1 MKNFLTPLLLLV
13 VGFANA
19 QLLSWTPSFIQETS
33 ALPITITANA
43 AYGNKALY
51 NYNAF
56 GVYVHMGVITTS
68 STTPG
73 DWRYVKTQW
82 GTSGKAYSW
91 EQAFPASGKSR
102 WTYTIKDSIGVTDLR
117 TYFGITDP
125 NEHILKIAILF
136 RNETGSKQLDNSDGS
151 DMFISVYG
159 SGENV
164 RIDVPITQPTFDPE
178 LVPITASV
186 GTNVPITANASL
198 AGSAMNVYFNGNLL
212 SSTTGTTDTTTATVT
227 ATGTQTIVAT
237 ATSGGVTSSDTVV
250 FYVKPSNTVA
260 AVPVGNSDGIN
271 YEPGDTSATLV
282 LYAPNKGTI
291 LVVGDFNNWT
301 PEPNYQMNVTPDGN
315 RFWLRLTGLT
325 PGTEYAYQYLID
337 DTLQVADYN
346 SDKILDKSVDPQIP
360 ATTYPNL
367 KAFPVKAAG
376 QQVSVLQTAQTPYVW
391 KVPNFNRPD
400 KRNLLIYELW
410 VEDFVYSQNWQAL
423 TDTLFYLK
431 KLGVNAIEVMP
442 FNNFEGYTSWGY
454 NSNYFFAP
462 DKVYGTRD
470 ALRKF
475 VDACHSQGIAVI
487 MDLAMAE
494 VSGSSPLASM
504 YWNKAANTPATNN
517 PWLNITPTNKNVVS
531 IQFNHSAQATIDLRN
546 RVYKHWLKDYN
557 LDGFRFDLFG
567 GYTQNFSDGSYDQ
580 TRVDN
585 ASNINASMQSI
596 SPGSYCILESFEP
609 ENATQV
615 NNGLLVWGA
624 GKLTSQVSQ
633 ADESN
638 LTSSDFVSAG
648 LYTNNGCNQAG
659 IVDYQESHDEARVM
673 YNVEQYGKTYGTYNT
688 KTVTTALQRAAMGTA
703 FWALMPGPKMM
714 FMFGELGYDY
724 GANECVN
731 GATTCGKLDPKPMP
745 WSNYYVDPNRQA
757 LFSVYSKLL
766 NLRQAYPSTFYDAN
780 SMNYNTSG
788 LVRWMNLYSSSLQ
801 VTVFGNFDVAQQTGT
816 VSFPSNGTWYNLFTG
831 ATFNVSNYSASV
843 TLNPGEYYVYVNT
856 QAALTVPVR
865 WLDFTAQAENGGAVL
880 LNFTTTNEMTN
891 DHYDI
896 ERSTDGINFTH
907 IGSVNAIRGAA
918 NSTAYNYSDIT
929 APTGKVY
936 YRIKQVDVNGQYT
949 FSKVVALTI
958 NNGSGLW
965 HTYFTG
971 NSVKVVIQADMNKV
985 NIVLRDALGRVL
997 TQQTTTK
1004 VTNGQVIEIPTNSYS
1019 KGLYLISVT
1028 SEIGSRTDKVI
1039 VK

>member
-33 ALPITITANA
+33 MPVTITADA
-43 AYGNKALY
+43 SYGNKGLY
-51 NYNAF
+51 NYNPF
-56 GVYVHMGVITTS
+56 DVYVHMGIITTS
-68 STTPG
+68 STTPS
-73 DWRYVKTQW
+73 DWRHVRTVWATTYTW
-82 GTSGKAYSW
+82 EKASI
-91 EQAFPASGKSR
+91 ASGKSR
-102 WTYTIKDSIGVTDLR
+102 WTFTIDSTTSLR
-117 TYFGITDP
+117 DYFGIIDP

-136 RNETGSKQLDNSDGS
+136 RSGSGSKQLDNSDGS
-151 DMFISVYG
+151 DMFIPVYG
-159 SGENV
+159 SGESV
-164 RIDVPITQPTFDPE
+164 RIDKPIKQPTFTPE

-186 GTNVPITANASL
+186 GTSIPITANASI
-198 AGSAMNVYFNGNLL
+198 AGSALNVYFNGNLL
-212 SSTTGTTDTTTATVT
+212 SSTTGTTISTTATVA
-227 ATGTQTIVAT
+227 ATGTQTIIAN
-237 ATSGGVTSSDTVV
+237 ATSGGVTSSDTVT
-250 FYVKPSNTVA
+250 FYIAPTNTVA
-260 AVPVGNSDGIN
+260 ALPTGVTDGIN
-271 YEPGDTSATLV
+271 YEPGDTSATVV
-282 LYAPNKGTI
+282 LYAPNKGNI
-291 LVVGDFNNWT
+291 VMVGDFNNWI
-301 PEPNYQMNVTPDGN
+301 PNPNYQMNVTPDGN

-367 KAFPVKAAG
+367 KAFPVQAAG
-376 QQVSVLQTAQTPYVW
+376 QQVSVLQTAQTPYTW
-391 KVPNFNRPD
+391 QVPSFNRPD

-410 VEDFVYSQNWQAL
+410 VKDFVYSQNWQAL

-431 KLGVNAIEVMP
+431 KLGVNAIEIMP
-442 FNNFEGYTSWGY
+442 FNNFEGYSSWGY
-454 NSNYFFAP
+454 NSNFFLAP

-475 VDACHSQGIAVI
+475 VDACHLQGMAVI
-487 MDLAMAE
+487 MDLAMAD
-494 VSGSSPLASM
+494 VSGSSPLVKM
-504 YWNKAANTPATNN
+504 YWNAAAGTPAANN
-517 PWLNITPTNKNVVS
+517 PWLNATATNSNIVGY
-531 IQFNHSAQATIDLRN
+531 QFNHSSQATIDLRN
-546 RVYKHWLKDYN
+546 RVYKHWLIDYN
-557 LDGFRFDLFG
+557 LDGFRLDLFG
-567 GYTQNFSDGSYDQ
+567 GYTQNNSDGSYDQ
-580 TRVDN
+580 TRVSN
-585 ASNINASMQSI
+585 ASNIYASMQSI

-615 NNGLLVWGA
+615 NNGLLVWGS
-624 GKLTSQVSQ
+624 GKLISQVSQ
-633 ADESN
+633 ADESY
-638 LTSSDFVSAG
+638 LTDANNPSDFVAAG
-648 LYTNNGCNQAG
+648 LYNKNGCNQAG
-659 IVDYQESHDEARVM
+659 LVDYQESHDEVRVM
-673 YNVEQYGKTYGTYNT
+673 YNIEQYGKSYGAYNT

-724 GANECVN
+724 GDNTCSN
-731 GATTCGKLDPKPMP
+731 GATTCGRLDPKPMP
-745 WSNYYVDPNRQA
+745 WGNYYSDPNRQA
-757 LFSVYSKLL
+757 LFTVYSKLL
-766 NLRQAYPSTFYDAN
+766 NLRQAYPSTFYDVN

-788 LVRWMNLYSSSLQ
+788 LVRWMNLYSSTLQ
-801 VTVFGNFDVAQQTGT
+801 VTVFGNFDVTQQTGT

-843 TLNPGEYYVYVNT
+843 TLNPGEYYVYVNN

-985 NIVLRDALGRVL
+985 NIVLRDALGKVL
-997 TQQTTTK
+997 TQQSASK

-1019 KGLYLISVT
+1019 KGLYLISVS